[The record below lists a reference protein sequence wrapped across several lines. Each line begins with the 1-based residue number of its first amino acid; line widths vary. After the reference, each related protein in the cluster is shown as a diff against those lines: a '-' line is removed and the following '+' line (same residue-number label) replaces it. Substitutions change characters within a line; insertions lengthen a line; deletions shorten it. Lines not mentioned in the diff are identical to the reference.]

1 MGTFLRQLWPFIAPH
16 RGRLI
21 AGALSG
27 LLYGLGSAL
36 LLLAVKL
43 VLEAIFP
50 TEGARDLAQSLGK
63 LPALIREPLM
73 SAMESLR
80 NRVDSQSLPW
90 VIASVPLA
98 MILRGSGA
106 YLSLYCMTWVGA
118 ATIHDLRARLFEH
131 LERLSLDYF
140 TTART
145 GDLQSRLMNDTQ
157 AIQQCIAQGFSTIA
171 REPATVIG
179 ILIFLFSMQTRLT
192 LVALVVFPLVVVY

>member
-73 SAMESLR
+73 SAMESR
-80 NRVDSQSLPW
+80 TSSFDFHFPPPW
-90 VIASVPLA
+90 VAPMEASTPSTSDGYTFSPPL
-98 MILRGSGA
+98 MIMLLLR
-106 YLSLYCMTWVGA
+106 
-118 ATIHDLRARLFEH
+118 
-131 LERLSLDYF
+131 
-140 TTART
+140 
-145 GDLQSRLMNDTQ
+145 
-157 AIQQCIAQGFSTIA
+157 ST
-171 REPATVIG
+171 RW
-179 ILIFLFSMQTRLT
+179 M
-192 LVALVVFPLVVVY
+192 